1 MTTKTLSWLL
11 FGSLTLN
18 ALLGGWIIARS
29 ARRHLAP
36 PPALQAGPDSGPK
49 LLTSLI
55 AAAGGPKSPRFQ
67 EARKKHPLELGKL
80 RREMIEAQG
89 HVNAELR
96 SREFSEGRFKDAVG
110 RLEELEIRGLKSA
123 NEFAVHLASRLTPE
137 ERAQAAER
145 KRPERGPRGR

>member
-29 ARRHLAP
+29 ARRHLDP
-36 PPALQAGPDSGPK
+36 PPAVQAGPDSGPK
-49 LLTSLI
+49 LLSSLV
-55 AAAGGPKSPRFQ
+55 AASGGPKSPRFQ
-67 EARKKHPLELGKL
+67 EVRKEHPLELGKL

-96 SREFSEGRFKDAVG
+96 SQEFSEGRFKEAVG

-123 NEFAVHLASRLTPE
+123 NEFAVHLASRLSPE

-145 KRPERGPRGR
+145 KRPLRGHRGK